1 MQPAFLIDFLFS
13 TTTDIKNSLIPHRD
27 LIPMNLFDVS
37 RINNYAAIDQKT
49 AMAG

>member
-13 TTTDIKNSLIPHRD
+13 TATDIENPLIPHCD

-37 RINNYAAIDQKT
+37 WINNYAAIDQKT

>member
-1 MQPAFLIDFLFS
+1 MQPAFLIDFHFS

-37 RINNYAAIDQKT
+37 WINNYAAIDQKT